1 MELIP
6 CDPAQPDKSQVVTAA
21 RIKEFMM
28 KLGVWDMKDKGV
40 VKIIADHAIAGG
52 LGQYLRAVG
61 WQNTENSIYVCKSHS
76 EQIFLKRLDSEFN
89 EIVENNDLDG
99 KSKIYPIRISDIFF
113 RILSQDIRS

>member
-6 CDPAQPDKSQVVTAA
+6 CDPAQPDKCQVVTAA

-61 WQNTENSIYVCKSHS
+61 WQNTENSIYVMLKLS
-76 EQIFLKRLDSEFN
+76 EARVLIIYHFWLESTTMRYHIQINYR
-89 EIVENNDLDG
+89 
-99 KSKIYPIRISDIFF
+99 
-113 RILSQDIRS
+113 